1 MQPIGSEHASSRLTQ
16 RVFYGWII
24 TAVTWISYFLLN
36 AATTNGGGI
45 VATHL
50 IVDRGMGDTLIG
62 FINSCTYAGLV
73 IASVPVS
80 IFVKK
85 RGGRAAYLIAS
96 LIGGSVFLVLFLTN
110 APATLYII
118 GYFFLGIS
126 IAMGGQVTGPILIDN
141 WFDRRK
147 ALPMSILMTA
157 GGIGGFLFPP
167 VMESLCSA
175 FGARSGLLVLAI
187 LEYLP
192 MIPALFF
199 AKSHPEEIGEIRDG
213 RAWTEAHPLAD
224 KERRE
229 ASSAAASLTLHESY
243 RSAPFLKIAFLSITF
258 RLVQGV
264 FLVYTMISLL
274 KAAIPSEKAVLVLS
288 ILSIFSLFGRI
299 IVFITDKCR
308 LPLRLWSAICF
319 VFLGAGAFAFGAG
332 SRLPVFILGAVF
344 AGLATGFLTTLMPL
358 LLSDTCGE
366 TYFEEQY
373 GLLNTLSYIFLIIA
387 PIVIS
392 AAGSKLGTYGPVY
405 SILGGFCIAAVLLS
419 LRLKK
424 DLS

>member
-1 MQPIGSEHASSRLTQ
+1 MSSRSD
-16 RVFYGWII
+16 RSAVSGGFFYGWVI

-36 AATTNGGGI
+36 AATTNGGGV

-50 IVDRGMGDTLIG
+50 VVERSMGDSLIG
-62 FINSCTYAGLV
+62 FINSCIYAGLV
-73 IASVPVS
+73 LASVPVS

-96 LIGGSVFLVLFLTN
+96 LIGGSVFLILFLTN
-110 APATLYII
+110 APAILYII

-175 FGARSGLLVLAI
+175 LGAHSGLLVLAI

-192 MIPALFF
+192 VIPALLF
-199 AKSHPEEIGEIRDG
+199 ARSHPEDIGEVRDG
-213 RAWTEAHPLAD
+213 RAWAISHPLAEKKD
-224 KERRE
+224 RE
-229 ASSAAASLTLHESY
+229 ASSAASALTLHESY
-243 RSAPFLKIAFLSITF
+243 RSAPFLKIAFLGITF

-274 KAAIPSEKAVLVLS
+274 KADIPSDKAVLVLS

-299 IVFITDKCR
+299 IVFITDRCR
-308 LPLRLWSAICF
+308 LPLRLWSAFCF
-319 VFLGAGAFAFGAG
+319 IFLGAGAFAFGAG
-332 SRLPVFILGAVF
+332 SRLPVFILGAVL

-392 AAGSKLGTYGPVY
+392 AVGDRLGTYGPVY
-405 SILGGFCIAAVLLS
+405 TVLGGLCVAAIAVS
-419 LRLKK
+419 VRLKW
-424 DLS
+424 L